1 MTGGVHETGLN
12 RSAYICIIHRE
23 AALIVNSTDLSTSLI
38 HLVIPFLRWKSHEY
52 RFNITRYKARPERSI
67 TDGDLVIIRSL

>member
-38 HLVIPFLRWKSHEY
+38 HLVITFLR
-52 RFNITRYKARPERSI
+52 
-67 TDGDLVIIRSL
+67 